1 MKLLLSCMVSLTC
14 TFSGIWALS
23 NFFSIQ
29 KSEIWLR
36 FLSVTIISVLQG
48 LMCIFGIP
56 ILNTISMLAM
66 IVLSTIICFRIPKIS
81 FLIYDFLIA
90 LICFIADAM
99 STLSLSFVTQ
109 KTISSAVAE
118 DSLTISSC
126 LRTCLLTFILCHIV
140 FSMIRK
146 KKSSF
151 VWYES
156 ISYAIL
162 ATGEIITANY
172 IIENIAN
179 THSGTFLVFFLTG
192 CIVLDVYIV
201 FVFYRDLEKRYQ
213 NSMTIIHDVKRHVNA
228 LEGLIQTEN
237 LTEAKQYEKSLYQQ
251 LDKLHPSFHCSNQL
265 LSVILNHELLKAEQ
279 KGIQLNLNILY
290 DKLDFLSDMDLT
302 TIVSNLLDNA
312 IEAVSELDKDR
323 TVLFVIEE
331 QMQCCMIHT
340 ENKYEKLNPN
350 TENSFLSTK
359 NGHAGIGLKNIEMTV
374 KKYNGIWKATV
385 ENNSF
390 VVSITIPIDSQ
401 PSI

>member
-156 ISYAIL
+156 ISICNFKVTEKLSLPPMHHRKYCKYAFRNIL
-162 ATGEIITANY
+162 GFLFNRLYCVRCLHCFCILSCFCD
-172 IIENIAN
+172 
-179 THSGTFLVFFLTG
+179 SGNG
-192 CIVLDVYIV
+192 K
-201 FVFYRDLEKRYQ
+201 EKRIVAAANRYA
-213 NSMTIIHDVKRHVNA
+213 N
-228 LEGLIQTEN
+228 G
-237 LTEAKQYEKSLYQQ
+237 SL
-251 LDKLHPSFHCSNQL
+251 S
-265 LSVILNHELLKAEQ
+265 
-279 KGIQLNLNILY
+279 
-290 DKLDFLSDMDLT
+290 
-302 TIVSNLLDNA
+302 
-312 IEAVSELDKDR
+312 
-323 TVLFVIEE
+323 
-331 QMQCCMIHT
+331 
-340 ENKYEKLNPN
+340 
-350 TENSFLSTK
+350 
-359 NGHAGIGLKNIEMTV
+359 
-374 KKYNGIWKATV
+374 
-385 ENNSF
+385 
-390 VVSITIPIDSQ
+390 
-401 PSI
+401 